1 MIQVKK
7 RTRPSTQIIPG
18 DLGFFRNHLE
28 YYKKLKKLL
37 EARQT
42 QVDLISNRRK
52 AIQDSNVLNY
62 QQEYDRIR
70 GALSN
75 QNEGLMGNSLERM
88 RQRESEL
95 ELLGARAVNRI
106 V

>member
-18 DLGFFRNHLE
+18 DLGFFRNHLD
-28 YYKKLKKLL
+28 YYKKMKKLL

-62 QQEYDRIR
+62 QQEYARIR
-70 GALSN
+70 GVLSN
-75 QNEGLMGNSLERM
+75 QNEGLRGDSLENATA
-88 RQRESEL
+88 
-95 ELLGARAVNRI
+95 GKRAGVTRCQGGQ
-106 V
+106 